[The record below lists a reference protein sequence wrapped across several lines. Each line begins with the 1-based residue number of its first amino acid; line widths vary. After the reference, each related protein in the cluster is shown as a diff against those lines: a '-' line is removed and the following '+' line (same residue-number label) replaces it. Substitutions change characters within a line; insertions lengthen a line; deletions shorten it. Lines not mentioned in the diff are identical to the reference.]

1 MNYKDKHL
9 IAIKTFVQ
17 HIKDNAP
24 VETTVKYITKTFFN
38 GNKEFYQDSTNKL
51 RSAGVVMTNRSYY
64 KGKGQKWFY
73 LDNEV
78 DLNILFNVPVNQV
91 PVVSVPVVSVPVN
104 QVPVIEVPVVSVPV
118 IEVPVIEVP
127 VKFKYKGIY
136 EVSEVI
142 SSEDKL
148 LAKKVRIDLGNTFC
162 ERLFNIETSGIGWSK
177 EKTWFLFDKVMKH
190 MPYES
195 LFD

>member
-1 MNYKDKHL
+1 MNYKVKHL

-17 HIKDNAP
+17 YIKDNAP

-51 RSAGVVMTNRSYY
+51 RSAGVLMTNRSYY

-91 PVVSVPVVSVPVN
+91 PVVNVPVN
-104 QVPVIEVPVVSVPV
+104 QVPVVNVPVNQVPVVNVPV
-118 IEVPVIEVP
+118 NQVPVE
-127 VKFKYKGIY
+127 FNYKGIY
-136 EVSEVI
+136 KVSEVI

-148 LAKKVRIDLGNTFC
+148 LAKKVRIDLGNSFC
-162 ERLFNIETSGIGWSK
+162 ERLFNIETSGVGWSK
-177 EKTWFLFDKVMKH
+177 EKTWFLFDKIMKH

>member
-1 MNYKDKHL
+1 MNYKVKHL

-17 HIKDNAP
+17 YIKDNAP

-51 RSAGVVMTNRSYY
+51 RSSGVLMTNRSYY

-78 DLNILFNVPVNQV
+78 DFNILFNVPVNQV
-91 PVVSVPVVSVPVN
+91 PVVNVPVVN
-104 QVPVIEVPVVSVPV
+104 VPVVN
-118 IEVPVIEVP
+118 VP

-177 EKTWFLFDKVMKH
+177 EKTWFLFDKIMKH

-195 LFD
+195 LF